1 MQINLTNRWLS
12 KNLQELRFNKIWCF
26 PSALCKTKI
35 KSIRKD
41 STILDVVNHIHMEEA
56 YGQFRNHIQ
65 KYNLMKEQSLKLAR
79 KGLNWRSRLKI
90 LQYPRYQMSLRLT
103 ISYYNK
109 SILRY
114 KLVLGGFD
122 FEHVFD
128 NCTTEQTL
136 KMEINS

>member
-1 MQINLTNRWLS
+1 MFSICIVQNQNKEHQ
-12 KNLQELRFNKIWCF
+12 KNGYLQ
-26 PSALCKTKI
+26 
-35 KSIRKD
+35 D

-79 KGLNWRSRLKI
+79 KGLKI
-90 LQYPRYQMSLRLT
+90 STSLRLT

-122 FEHVFD
+122 FEYVFD
-128 NCTTEQTL
+128 TCTTEQTL

>member
-1 MQINLTNRWLS
+1 MFSICIVQNQNKEHQ
-12 KNLQELRFNKIWCF
+12 KNGYLQ
-26 PSALCKTKI
+26 
-35 KSIRKD
+35 D
-41 STILDVVNHIHMEEA
+41 STILDVVNHIHKEEA

-65 KYNLMKEQSLKLAR
+65 KYNLTKTSKERLKLTIKTQNLAV
-79 KGLNWRSRLKI
+79 SKI
-90 LQYPRYQMSLRLT
+90 SMSLRLT

-128 NCTTEQTL
+128 TCTTEQTL
-136 KMEINS
+136 KMEISS